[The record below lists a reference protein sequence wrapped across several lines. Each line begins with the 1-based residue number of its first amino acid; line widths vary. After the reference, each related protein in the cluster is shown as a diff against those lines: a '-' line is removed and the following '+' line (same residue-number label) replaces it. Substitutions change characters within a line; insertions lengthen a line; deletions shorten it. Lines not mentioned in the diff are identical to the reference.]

1 MQNMKKFFY
10 SICVF
15 LISVSTSPAREIVR
29 LSNGEWPPYL
39 SQTLP
44 DQGAASQ
51 IVKAAFDA
59 VDVDVEYVFRPWKRA
74 YRYAATG
81 YAEGRVCHG
90 TVVWV
95 YTAERAK
102 IFHYS
107 DVVIEDNEVLF
118 HLHEKPLKWQKI
130 EDLHGKVIGGTAHTT
145 YPLLENAE
153 KQGILSIQRAGN
165 YDTLFSRLLAG
176 RIDAVPQVKNVG
188 NYYLQNFLEDSERGR
203 ITYSPTVMDSRK
215 YHVLFSRIS
224 DSDFHFLLRFNR
236 GLQIIKENGVYAKII
251 DDLEKGKYFQKAQID
266 RK

>member
-1 MQNMKKFFY
+1 M
-10 SICVF
+10 
-15 LISVSTSPAREIVR
+15 ISTSTSPAREVVR

-39 SQTLP
+39 SQNLP

-51 IVKAAFDA
+51 IIRAAFA
-59 VDVDVEYVFRPWKRA
+59 EVDVDVEYVFRPWKRA
-74 YRYAATG
+74 YRYAASG

-95 YTAERAK
+95 YTDERSK
-102 IFHYS
+102 SFYYS

-118 HLHEKPLKWQKI
+118 HLQKKPLKWQKI

-145 YPLLENAE
+145 YPLLEKAE
-153 KQGILSIQRAGN
+153 EQGHLSIQRAGN

-188 NYYLQNFLEDSERGR
+188 RYYLLNSLKDSERRR
-203 ITYSPTVMDSRK
+203 ITFSPTVVDNRK

-224 DSDFHFLLRFNR
+224 DSDFHFLFLFNR
-236 GLQIIKENGVYAKII
+236 GLQRIKENGVYAKII
-251 DDLEKGKYFQKAQID
+251 EDLEKGKYYRKARTD